1 MIQRESVV
9 KVSDNTWA
17 KTAMVIGIP
26 HCTSRKKASIWD
38 VVIVVVKKASSTGT
52 VSSGQIMRAV
62 VVRTKFWLKRRDG
75 THLKFDDNSVVLLDS
90 NISLGKFKPKG
101 KVVLWCV
108 PREIRDK
115 WMRDITNICSEVI

>member
-9 KVSDNTWA
+9 KVADNTGA

-26 HCTSRKKASIWD
+26 HGTSRKKASIGD
-38 VVIVVVKKASSTGT
+38 VVIVVVKKASSTGS

-62 VVRTKFWLKRRDG
+62 VIRTKFGLKRRDG
-75 THLKFDDNSVVLLDS
+75 THLKFGDNSVVLLDS

-101 KVVLWCV
+101 KVVLGCV

-115 WMRDITNICSEVI
+115 GMRDITNICSEVI